1 VAVSR
6 YCLDTSAYSQ
16 FRRGHQEVTRLL
28 DSAEWVGVP
37 AITLGELRTGFAM
50 GGRRQRNEDELLDF
64 LANPSVHELAVD
76 SVVST
81 HYADIVLT
89 LRKAGNPIPGNDVW
103 IAAVAARHGAAVLT
117 FDTHFGQISRIGCV
131 VLTP

>member
-16 FRRGHQEVTRLL
+16 FCRGHEEVAQLL
-28 DSAEWVGVP
+28 DSADWVGVP

-64 LANPSVHELAVD
+64 VANPSVHELPVD
-76 SVVST
+76 SAVSA
-81 HYADIVLT
+81 HYADIVLA
-89 LRKAGNPIPGNDVW
+89 LRGAGSPIPGNDVW
-103 IAAVAARHGAAVLT
+103 IAAVAARHGATVLT
-117 FDTHFGQISRIGCV
+117 FDAHFEKISRVGCV